1 MIDFALWH
9 TGQRDLH
16 YIGHSQG
23 TTSFFV
29 MASER
34 KEMNAKIRTM
44 HAFGEFKNKYLC
56 NERRLEM
63 DFISFSPDFLEEWIL

>member
-1 MIDFALWH
+1 MIDYALWES
-9 TGQRDLH
+9 GQRTLD

-23 TTSFFV
+23 TTAFFV

-44 HAFGEFKNKYLC
+44 HAFGKDKNKYLC
-56 NERRLEM
+56 NGMSEEM
-63 DFISFSPDFLEEWIL
+63 DFISFHYWMN